1 MIVQDKLVLITGSN
15 RGIGLALAKEAHR
28 LGARVL
34 MAMRQTDGFTQDW
47 FDDRVNLLI
56 LDMSS
61 QESINQFMQNSL
73 LSDVDIL
80 INNAGQ
86 LTGGILEDQKV
97 TDIYSMFQVNLV
109 GLIHLTK
116 LMLPL
121 LVKRPSAMIINNSS
135 VSGIMHL
142 PCTTTYTAAK
152 TGVVAFSSSL
162 RQDLKGTNIN
172 VLTLITPGVKTRMF
186 DEIAPKYS
194 KHMDVSALSTI
205 TPERYAQRVFKAI
218 KNKQAI
224 LLPTGAERVGVF
236 IAQHFPLL
244 FEKIASTHFKR

>member
-1 MIVQDKLVLITGSN
+1 MNVQDKLVLITGSN
-15 RGIGLALAKEAHR
+15 RGIGLSLAKEAHR
-28 LGARVL
+28 RGARLL
-34 MAMRQTDGFTQDW
+34 MAMRQTDGFSQDW
-47 FDDRVNLLI
+47 FDDRVKLI
-56 LDMSS
+56 SLDMGSAD
-61 QESINQFMQNSL
+61 SIEKFMQNSEL
-73 LSDVDIL
+73 QDVDVL

-97 TDIYSMFQVNLV
+97 SEIYSMFQVNLV

-116 LMLPL
+116 LMLPIL
-121 LVKRPSAMIINNSS
+121 TKRPQAMIVNNSS

-162 RQDLKGTNIN
+162 RQDLKGTNVN

-194 KHMDVSALSTI
+194 KHMDVSSLSTI
-205 TPERYAQRVFKAI
+205 TPEQYSVRVFKAI
-218 KNKQAI
+218 EKNQNV

-236 IAQHFPLL
+236 LAQHLPSL
-244 FEKIASTHFKR
+244 FEKLASSQFKR